1 MVTHEC
7 ELSFPR
13 HYVLVPLAPTVVAG
27 VEHDEKTD

>member
-13 HYVLVPLAPTVVAG
+13 HYALVPLAPTG
-27 VEHDEKTD
+27 VTGAEHDENTD